1 MSMTRTKRILVSL
14 LTIVLIASAVGAQTA
29 SANWSEGFVLNAEKP
44 VLETEATNVD
54 PAAEFAAEVIKL
66 VNLERETAGLSKLS
80 GLEALKT
87 AADTR
92 AKELTVVFDHVRP
105 DGTSPR
111 TAFIENE
118 LNYSHVGENI
128 AHGYKAPAALVKAW
142 MNSTAH
148 KNVILKAEYTHA
160 ELGYYKN
167 SDGRTFNSMLFFTP
181 AEGE

>member
-1 MSMTRTKRILVSL
+1 MTRTKRILASL
-14 LTIVLIASAVGAQTA
+14 LTIMLIVSAAGAQTA
-29 SANWSEGFVLNAEKP
+29 SANWSEGFVIDVAKP
-44 VLETEATNVD
+44 VAETETTPVD
-54 PAAEFAAEVIKL
+54 PAVEYAAEVLRL
-66 VNLERETAGLSKLS
+66 VNLERETAGLSELS

-92 AKELTVVFDHVRP
+92 AKEVSVVFAHTRL

-111 TAFIENE
+111 TVFTENK

-128 AHGYKAPAALVKAW
+128 AHGYADAAALVKAW

-148 KNVILKAEYTHA
+148 KNVILRAEYTHA

-167 SDGRTFNSMLFFTP
+167 DSGKIFCSMLFYTP
-181 AEGE
+181 AEA

>member
-1 MSMTRTKRILVSL
+1 MTRTKRMLASL

-29 SANWSEGFVLNAEKP
+29 SANWSEGFVIDVAKP
-44 VLETEATNVD
+44 ATETEATPVD
-54 PAAEFAAEVIKL
+54 PAVEYAAEVLRL
-66 VNLERETAGLSKLS
+66 VNLEREAAGLVGLS

-92 AKELTVVFDHVRP
+92 AKEVSVVFAHKRL
-105 DGTSPR
+105 DGSSPR
-111 TAFIENE
+111 TVFTENK

-128 AHGYKAPAALVKAW
+128 AHGYTDAAALVKAW